1 MRTSLFGPLFGEKVA
16 KQTKETS
23 PPPKT
28 MWDQLVSLMATVDIQ
43 DQDLARLRKE
53 QEMSLAEI
61 NSLKAVYA
69 ERTEEAVA
77 LRKELEKLQQHLGT
91 MVQATC
97 GNFTCPDRRRK

>member
-43 DQDLARLRKE
+43 DQELARLRKE

-69 ERTEEAVA
+69 ERTEEATA
-77 LRKELEKLQQHLGT
+77 LRKELKELQHDLET

-97 GNFTCPDRRRK
+97 RDFTCQDRRSK